1 MLILDCYSSPGIVLL
16 QMTHMT
22 DVFYQYRFQVIF
34 WQCVFKDH
42 SQNHTLTSFPSAL
55 CACGAL
61 GLCVCALHESFKTIQ
76 AKVLGSSL
84 HFYWTKH
91 KFGLLQF
98 SSGTKWTIK
107 IRPIQLCH
115 AILCF
120 FFPWKVRFSL
130 AFQFYTWCTKKMYMQ
145 LHLKTKSCAALFC
158 CLLLLLRIGFWQW
171 WFCLFVFALSF
182 HNIVAITKGY

>member
-42 SQNHTLTSFPSAL
+42 SQNHTLTFFPSVL
-55 CACGAL
+55 CACSAL
-61 GLCVCALHESFKTIQ
+61 GLRCLCSTAEFQNRPNKFLD
-76 AKVLGSSL
+76 SSP

-115 AILCF
+115 AILF
-120 FFPWKVRFSL
+120 FFPEQWDSLWFSSSTLGALRKSIYSCTWKRNNV
-130 AFQFYTWCTKKMYMQ
+130 
-145 LHLKTKSCAALFC
+145 LFILLFASFADYC
-158 CLLLLLRIGFWQW
+158 FFGSGGFVCLVG
-171 WFCLFVFALSF
+171 FALSF
-182 HNIVAITKGY
+182 HSIVAIIKGY

>member
-76 AKVLGSSL
+76 AKVPGSSL
-84 HFYWTKH
+84 HFY
-91 KFGLLQF
+91 
-98 SSGTKWTIK
+98 
-107 IRPIQLCH
+107 
-115 AILCF
+115 
-120 FFPWKVRFSL
+120 
-130 AFQFYTWCTKKMYMQ
+130 
-145 LHLKTKSCAALFC
+145 
-158 CLLLLLRIGFWQW
+158 
-171 WFCLFVFALSF
+171 
-182 HNIVAITKGY
+182 